1 MTLEQ
6 LRKNPTFVESWRKI
20 MESQRFAPI
29 WEMLNET
36 HPMKKTTSQI
46 MLSMEASSN
55 YMHYIQGYELALERM
70 RAAAQPLTMAEQL
83 PEPTFERPE
92 VEEQ

>member
-1 MTLEQ
+1 MTLEE
-6 LRKNPTFVESWRKI
+6 LRRNPTFVEWWRKT
-20 MESQRFAPI
+20 MDSKGFAPV

-70 RAAAQPLTMAEQL
+70 RAAAQPLIAAEQL

-92 VEEQ
+92 VEE